1 MLQETNEIERF
12 YETFDPWNYE
22 TTPDDIKRR
31 DIILSEIPDQ
41 HYEYDLDLGCGH
53 GFITR
58 HIPAS
63 HIIGVDVS
71 ANAIKQAKVIIDQE
85 RKKTTRLKHKSIT
98 YTQSNILDIM
108 DNSDISD
115 TLSNFGGFDLI
126 IITGILYSHY
136 IGGSSTFLT
145 KMIDSLLKDD
155 GVLLTCHI
163 DEWYSMRFPFF
174 LVENYYFSYRT
185 YTQNL
190 EVYIK

>member
-1 MLQETNEIERF
+1 MLQKINDIEIF

-22 TTPDDIKRR
+22 ATPDDIKRR
-31 DIILSEIPDQ
+31 DIILSEIPNQ
-41 HYEYDLDLGCGH
+41 HYEYALDLGCGH

-58 HIPAS
+58 YIPAS

-71 ANAIKQAKVIIDQE
+71 ANAIKQAQSIIYQE
-85 RKKTTRLKHKSIT
+85 KEKNTRLKHKSIT
-98 YTQSNILDIM
+98 YTQSNILDTM

-115 TLSNFGGFDLI
+115 TLSKIGGFDLI

-136 IGGSSTFLT
+136 IGSSSTFLT
-145 KMIDSLLKDD
+145 EMIDSLLKND
-155 GVLLTCHI
+155 GILLTCHI
-163 DEWYSMRFPFF
+163 DEWYTMRFPFF
-174 LVENYYFSYRT
+174 LMENYYFSYRT

>member
-1 MLQETNEIERF
+1 MLQETNEIEHF

-31 DIILSEIPDQ
+31 DVILSEIPDQ
-41 HYEYDLDLGCGH
+41 HYEYALDLGCGH

-63 HIIGVDVS
+63 HIIGADIS
-71 ANAIKQAKVIIDQE
+71 ANAIKQAKVTIDQE
-85 RKKTTRLKHKSIT
+85 REKTTRLKHKSIT

-108 DNSDISD
+108 DNSNIAD
-115 TLSNFGGFDLI
+115 TLSQFGGFDLI

-136 IGGSSTFLT
+136 VGSSSTFLT
-145 KMIDSLLKDD
+145 EMIDSLLKDD
-155 GVLLTCHI
+155 GILLTCHI

-174 LVENYYFSYRT
+174 LIENYYFSYRN